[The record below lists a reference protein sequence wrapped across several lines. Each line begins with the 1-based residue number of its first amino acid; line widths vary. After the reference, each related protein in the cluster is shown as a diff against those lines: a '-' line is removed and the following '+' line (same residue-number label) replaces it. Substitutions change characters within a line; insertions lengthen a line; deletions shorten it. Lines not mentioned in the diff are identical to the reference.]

1 MKEIT
6 GKMLDKKYFIFDI
19 DGTLVDSMPMW
30 SLIDQK
36 VLFDNFGIV
45 VAAEDIK
52 AFRDSILYDDR
63 HVSGDIYS
71 IYYEE
76 FVKLFNLGIT
86 GKEFKK
92 LRYELATY
100 LSVNELDFK
109 EGAADF
115 LNALK
120 LLGKKIAVAS
130 TTTKKQYSIYE
141 NLNQNMIKKAP
152 LKKLVDSVVLCED
165 VVRKKPDP
173 EAYVLAMQ
181 KLGAKPEECIV
192 FEDSLNGVM
201 AAKTAGIE
209 VCSVYDA
216 SAHNEQDIIEKIAD
230 YKVESFAELVK
241 ILGLT
246 MDQGGMGQ

>member
-6 GKMLDKKYFIFDI
+6 GKILDKKYFIFDI
-19 DGTLVDSMPMW
+19 DGTLVDSMVMW
-30 SLIDQK
+30 NFIDQK
-36 VLFDNFGIV
+36 VLFDNFGIN

-63 HVSGDIYS
+63 HVSGDIYA

-100 LSVNELDFK
+100 LSVNELDYK
-109 EGAADF
+109 LGAADF
-115 LNALK
+115 LNAIAE
-120 LLGKKIAVAS
+120 LGKKIGVA
-130 TTTKKQYSIYE
+130 TTTTRKQYSIYE
-141 NLNQNMIKKAP
+141 DLNEKMIKQAP
-152 LKKLVDSVVLCED
+152 LKKLVDAVVLCED
-165 VVRKKPDP
+165 VTRKKPDP
-173 EAYVLAMQ
+173 EAYLKVMQ
-181 KLGAKPEECIV
+181 MLGAKPEQCLV
-192 FEDSLNGVM
+192 FEDSLNGIM

-209 VCSVYDA
+209 VCSVYDD
-216 SAHNEQDIIEKIAD
+216 SARSEQDIIAKIAD

-241 ILGLT
+241 ILGL
-246 MDQGGMGQ
+246 DKAQNQPQ

>member
-6 GKMLDKKYFIFDI
+6 DKLLNKKYFIFDI

-30 SLIDQK
+30 NLIDQK
-36 VLFDNFGIV
+36 VLYDNFGIA
-45 VAAEDIK
+45 VAGEDIK

-63 HVSGDIYS
+63 HVSGDIYA

-100 LSVNELDFK
+100 LSTYELDFK
-109 EGAADF
+109 EGAAEF

-120 LLGKKIAVAS
+120 LIGKKIGVAS

-141 NLNQNMIKKAP
+141 NSNQKMIKKAP
-152 LKKLVDSVVLCED
+152 LKTMVEVLVLCED
-165 VVRKKPDP
+165 VTRKKPDP

-209 VCSVYDA
+209 VCCVYDP
-216 SAHNEQDIIEKIAD
+216 SAHNEHDIIDKIAD
-230 YKVESFAELVK
+230 YKVDSFATLVK
-241 ILGLT
+241 ILGL
-246 MDQGGMGQ
+246 DKPQSQPQ